1 MNQYLTSQGT
11 GMADCADFRE
21 DCAYN
26 RTGWSEEQLSLVRK
40 RVSSRARER
49 HVMSAV
55 PRLRN
60 SDFSLPLGFSIYD
73 EARRPEALW
82 KWSGITFPH
91 RCLEIR
97 ESTGLIRFHLPRS
110 DFQTPSPPHRGA
122 NKSARPLLTMPSSLL
137 IDRHHNVRKGQ
148 GLPSNR
154 YGLHSRLPIP
164 PIRSTYRSLFEHPHR
179 STLYRSPARI
189 LGRRRKSQTFR
200 VWVRIASSR
209 QRGRA

>member
-1 MNQYLTSQGT
+1 VNQYLTSQGT

-73 EARRPEALW
+73 EHDARKHSGSGPESLSLTDVW
-82 KWSGITFPH
+82 KFG
-91 RCLEIR
+91 
-97 ESTGLIRFHLPRS
+97 
-110 DFQTPSPPHRGA
+110 
-122 NKSARPLLTMPSSLL
+122 
-137 IDRHHNVRKGQ
+137 
-148 GLPSNR
+148 NR
-154 YGLHSRLPIP
+154 LD
-164 PIRSTYRSLFEHPHR
+164 
-179 STLYRSPARI
+179 
-189 LGRRRKSQTFR
+189 
-200 VWVRIASSR
+200 
-209 QRGRA
+209 